1 MLLIALDRIEINMGL
16 VGVPIE
22 FDLLIALDR
31 IEIKRGANNKAE
43 VSNY

>member
-1 MLLIALDRIEINMGL
+1 MGL

-43 VSNY
+43 VTDY